1 MDGIHMAGAVNLSAP
16 EPLPNHDFLRECRT
30 AWGVPVG
37 IPSTVTLIRL
47 GAHVM
52 NSEAGLLLKSRWALP
67 ERLLQV
73 GFTFQYPEWAGAITQ
88 LVRQVQA
95 HGHARQ

>member
-1 MDGIHMAGAVNLSAP
+1 M
-16 EPLPNHDFLRECRT
+16 
-30 AWGVPVG
+30 PVG

-47 GAHVM
+47 GAHVV
-52 NSEAGLLLKSRWALP
+52 NSEAELLLKSRWAVP

-88 LVRQVQA
+88 LMGQVQTHGHVRQ
-95 HGHARQ
+95 